1 MVDHTSLAEPVGL
14 ILSFIRITW
23 RACSHRPPKAPLPVS
38 TAGGPGGVT
47 ICISNELPGV
57 VDLEEIFLN
66 L

>member
-1 MVDHTSLAEPVGL
+1 MGL
-14 ILSFIRITW
+14 KLYQDYLEDLIAQT
-23 RACSHRPPKAPLPVS
+23 KAPLPVS
-38 TAGGPGGVT
+38 TAGGLGGVM

>member
-1 MVDHTSLAEPVGL
+1 MGLKLYQDYLEDLLA
-14 ILSFIRITW
+14 RT
-23 RACSHRPPKAPLPVS
+23 KAPLPVS
-38 TAGGPGGVT
+38 TAGGLGAVT